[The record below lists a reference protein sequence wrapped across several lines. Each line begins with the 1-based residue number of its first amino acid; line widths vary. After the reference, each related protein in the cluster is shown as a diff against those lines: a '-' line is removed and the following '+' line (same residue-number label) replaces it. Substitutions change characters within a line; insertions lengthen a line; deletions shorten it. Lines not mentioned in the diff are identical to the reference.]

1 MIVGEQ
7 EVARK
12 EAEGINLHFAIA
24 SKRIPIAHIQPRSPS
39 YKLLKYKPTKS
50 YSFTLLLFV
59 LGSNEKSHY
68 VVHADIA
75 SCMTI

>member
-12 EAEGINLHFAIA
+12 EAESINLHFAIA
-24 SKRIPIAHIQPRSPS
+24 SKRIPIAHIQPRSSS

-50 YSFTLLLFV
+50 
-59 LGSNEKSHY
+59 
-68 VVHADIA
+68 
-75 SCMTI
+75 